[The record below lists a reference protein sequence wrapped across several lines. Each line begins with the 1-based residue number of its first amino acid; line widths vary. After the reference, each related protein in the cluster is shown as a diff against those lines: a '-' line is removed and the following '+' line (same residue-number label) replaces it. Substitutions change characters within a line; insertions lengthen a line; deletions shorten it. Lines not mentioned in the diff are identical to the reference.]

1 LPSAK
6 RIGWPQYWIASE
18 RNDSHTVKAMEKE
31 LSTIPTTFNKE
42 TGFRDS
48 VVESVGEEIF
58 ACYQC
63 YKCSA
68 GCPVSFAM
76 DILPHQIIRSV
87 LFGQKKKVLS
97 SKTIWICASCET
109 CTTRCPNEI
118 DIAKTMDVLRQMQ
131 MESGETATMPKVPV
145 FHRAFLDT
153 VRKRGRVHELS
164 MMQNYS
170 LKSGDLKDKLKT
182 GEWKNDVKLGMKMF
196 LRGKLKI
203 IPAKCEGFQEVRKIF
218 EQAEEHKKT

>member
-1 LPSAK
+1 
-6 RIGWPQYWIASE
+6 
-18 RNDSHTVKAMEKE
+18 MEKGK
-31 LSTIPTTFNKE
+31 TRIPVIFDKE
-42 TGFRDS
+42 TSFRDR

-76 DILPHQIIRSV
+76 DILPHQVIRSV

-118 DIAKTMDVLRQMQ
+118 DIAKTIFRTMASMGVIFPSGWIKTLKATYLR
-131 MESGETATMPKVPV
+131 TAQ
-145 FHRAFLDT
+145 DT
-153 VRKRGRVHELS
+153 IAKYSHDSEIDGRRKS
-164 MMQNYS
+164 ATAS
-170 LKSGDLKDKLKT
+170 LRRSSRRSKD
-182 GEWKNDVKLGMKMF
+182 WSSAI
-196 LRGKLKI
+196 RRI
-203 IPAKCEGFQEVRKIF
+203 
-218 EQAEEHKKT
+218 

>member
-1 LPSAK
+1 MDCPMVNTMEKKPAALPATFTK
-6 RIGWPQYWIASE
+6 ASE
-18 RNDSHTVKAMEKE
+18 
-31 LSTIPTTFNKE
+31 
-42 TGFRDS
+42 FRDR
-48 VVESVGEEIF
+48 VVQSVGEEIF

-63 YKCSA
+63 SKCSA

-76 DILPHQIIRSV
+76 DILPHQVIRSV

-131 MESGETATMPKVPV
+131 IESGETAAMPKVPV
-145 FHRAFLDT
+145 FHHAFLDT
-153 VRKRGRVHELS
+153 VKKRGRVHELS
-164 MMQNYS
+164 MMQSYS

-182 GEWKNDVKLGMKMF
+182 GAWKNDVKLGIKMF

-203 IPAKCEGFQEVRKIF
+203 IPAKCQAFQEVRKIF
-218 EQAEEHKKT
+218 DQAEEHKKA